1 MGTDFTAYRAI
12 DAVNWSS
19 LKNMSK
25 SPLHYKH
32 GLTHDRPDT
41 PAMALG
47 RAVHKAVLEPRDFP
61 LTYTVWRGF
70 RRGKDWTTFKSVNE
84 EAGLEVLTD
93 DEYDKC
99 LAIQTAIEQHPVAGP
114 LLTGGEAEK
123 TLLWTDCATGLECKA
138 RADYI
143 RRGTLID
150 LKTTRSLDERDF
162 QRTYHGFKY
171 NCQLAMYLAG
181 LSNGGFGF
189 DALIVAVE
197 ADPPHDVAVF
207 RPSEDSLYAGAQ
219 EVAELL
225 ERVADCTETG
235 LWPGAYPLETELD
248 LPQWYYAVQERD
260 IEALGIDFGG
270 HSA

>member
-1 MGTDFTAYRAI
+1 MTSFTAYRRI

-19 LKNMSK
+19 LKNMAR

-32 GLTHDRPDT
+32 GLTNDRPDT

-84 EAGLEVLTD
+84 EAGLEVLTE

-99 LAIQTAIEQHPVAGP
+99 LAIQTAVEQHPVAGP
-114 LLTGGEAEK
+114 LLTGGDAEK
-123 TLLWTDCATGLECKA
+123 TLLWTDGATGLKCKA
-138 RADYI
+138 RADYV
-143 RRGTLID
+143 RGTTLID

-171 NCQLAMYLAG
+171 NCQLAMYL
-181 LSNGGFGF
+181 L
-189 DALIVAVE
+189 
-197 ADPPHDVAVF
+197 
-207 RPSEDSLYAGAQ
+207 
-219 EVAELL
+219 
-225 ERVADCTETG
+225 
-235 LWPGAYPLETELD
+235 
-248 LPQWYYAVQERD
+248 
-260 IEALGIDFGG
+260 
-270 HSA
+270 